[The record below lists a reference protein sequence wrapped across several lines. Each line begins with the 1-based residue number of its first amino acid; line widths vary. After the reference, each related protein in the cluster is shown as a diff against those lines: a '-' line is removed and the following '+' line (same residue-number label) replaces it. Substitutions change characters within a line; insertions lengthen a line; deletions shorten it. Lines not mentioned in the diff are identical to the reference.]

1 MGSSPKEAKLP
12 RRSSPEAIDAA
23 RLLLV
28 EYYISQK
35 RRYTL
40 EWIAHKTGLSRATV
54 SRLAKPVRDALPTVS
69 ALQQRLE
76 ALERRIERLELR
88 LEADLL
94 DEAAA

>member
-1 MGSSPKEAKLP
+1 
-12 RRSSPEAIDAA
+12 
-23 RLLLV
+23 LLLV

-40 EWIAHKTGLSRATV
+40 ESIAHKTGLSRATV

-88 LEADLL
+88 LEADLPV
-94 DEAAA
+94 EAAA

>member
-1 MGSSPKEAKLP
+1 MP

-40 EWIAHKTGLSRATV
+40 EWIARKTGLSRATV
-54 SRLAKPVRDALPTVS
+54 SRLAKPVRDALPTII
-69 ALQQRLE
+69 ALQQRME
-76 ALERRIERLELR
+76 GLERRVEQLELR
-88 LEADLL
+88 LEGGLV